1 MVEIRSFAEL
11 LADLGRLSS
20 SFRSLISYAGEDS
33 IKHWYRLRNDGN
45 TILNHMRYH
54 SAIDRLGLFQSI
66 PKFESLGFNGASPS
80 VCYLAIDAL
89 FKGLVGFELEP
100 RYKSFKA
107 DFPYFFDDGSTLTRE
122 LCLFPGLIFQPVI
135 AVDPDMA
142 SDPAKLWSIHRF
154 ELLDRCARG
163 CEMLIEI
170 IEKEMALQKQVDA
183 DDGNRHDVL
192 ADGLSTDKR
201 SFRWHGKTY
210 NLGLVSSKVVE
221 LLHNRYLDGEY
232 FVHEQF
238 IKTECEVGS
247 DMRHIVRDNHLE
259 DLIVRQKKPNG
270 KPTNGMWGLNPN

>member
-1 MVEIRSFAEL
+1 MVEIRSFSEL
-11 LADLGRLSS
+11 LADLGRLST
-20 SFRSLISYAGEDS
+20 SFRSLISYVGEDS
-33 IKHWYRLRNDGN
+33 IKHWYRLRDDGN
-45 TILNHMRYH
+45 TILNHMLFH
-54 SAIDRLGLFQSI
+54 SVRNSLGLFRSI
-66 PKFESLGFNGASPS
+66 PDIERLELSGWPR
-80 VCYLAIDAL
+80 VCYLADNPL

-100 RYKSFKA
+100 RYKSFQA
-107 DFPYFFDDGSTLTRE
+107 EFPYCFEDGSMLRRE
-122 LCLFPGLIFQPVI
+122 LCFFPGLIFQPVI

-210 NLGLVSSKVVE
+210 NLGLVPSKVVE

-270 KPTNGMWGLNPN
+270 KTTNGMWGLNPN